1 MAVKAG
7 GRGDVTESHLV
18 WKHRTKY
25 TDHIVSPFVR
35 DGRMLLIKGGGISTL
50 FETTRGEE
58 LRKAKRIPNASEYFA
73 SPIYG
78 DGKVYVAGENGVV
91 VVLENNRNY
100 DVLAKNDMG
109 DSIVA
114 TPAIAGD
121 SLFIRTRSKLICVA
135 GE

>member
-1 MAVKAG
+1 
-7 GRGDVTESHLV
+7 
-18 WKHRTKY
+18 
-25 TDHIVSPFVR
+25 
-35 DGRMLLIKGGGISTL
+35 L
-50 FETTRGEE
+50 FETTSGEQ

-78 DGKVYVAGENGVV
+78 DGKIYVAGENGVV
-91 VVLENNRNY
+91 VVLENNKNY

-109 DSIVA
+109 DSIIA